1 MYQPEDGRSTL
12 GTEGNVARGHPSGDG
27 RIQQAQ
33 FFGVEHRRILSYF
46 PRLSSTEPQ
55 KIIIPDTRPA
65 PGPDD
70 AESLDVWGFRDTH
83 FDINENGHVIIRG
96 TRYELSGK
104 ELPRFLPWVR
114 EVLESDVDPR
124 DVHQP
129 SYPTAIPE
137 PRFTPEFMADL
148 RGFLTVHQIE
158 TDAEIRLR
166 HGHGHTQEEMYSI
179 KYTQLG
185 RVPDLVAYPETEAQV
200 TSLVESAKKHNA
212 SLIPY
217 GGGTNVTDALRCD
230 AREQRTILSVDLG
243 RMNRILWIDRENM
256 MACIQAGAVGRH
268 IMANLAKYGVTMGH
282 EPDSV
287 EFSTLG
293 GWIATNAS
301 GMKKNRYGN
310 IEDLVLDVSVA
321 TAAGAL
327 QRTSASPRESVGL
340 DLRRLMFGS
349 EGTLG
354 IITSAV
360 LKIFPLPESQKYG
373 SVLFPTFEDGFKFMY
388 ELTREA
394 TPPASV
400 RLVDN
405 LQSQFGLA
413 LKPKSS
419 GGLADLKSKAERFF
433 VTKIKGF
440 EPTKMVACTLVFEGT
455 RAEVERQ
462 ERDVYRIAARHGG
475 MKAGDENGRR
485 GYQLTYS
492 IAYIRDF
499 LMNYYIIAESFETS
513 VPWSG
518 ALALCENVKRRLAEE
533 YGRRGLPGKPFVTAR
548 VTQIYRTGVC
558 IYFYFGFYY
567 KGIPNPHEVY
577 IELENMARDEIL
589 KSGGSLSHHH
599 GVGKLR
605 RAFLPRIMSEATIR
619 LKRELKKSLDPANI
633 FGAGNQ
639 GLDME

>member
-1 MYQPEDGRSTL
+1 LGVKDLKDISLIVPDG
-12 GTEGNVARGHPSGDG
+12 P
-27 RIQQAQ
+27 
-33 FFGVEHRRILSYF
+33 
-46 PRLSSTEPQ
+46 
-55 KIIIPDTRPA
+55 PA
-65 PGPDD
+65 DD
-70 AESLDVWGFRDTH
+70 PNEAESLDVWGFCDTR
-83 FDINENGHVIIRG
+83 FDFSESGNVIIRG
-96 TRYELSGK
+96 NRYELSGK

-114 EVLESDVDPR
+114 EILASNIDPK
-124 DVHQP
+124 DLNLP
-129 SYPTAIPE
+129 AYPTSIPE
-137 PRFTPEFMADL
+137 PRHSPAFIGQIKDFLSPDQMDA
-148 RGFLTVHQIE
+148 RG
-158 TDAEIRLR
+158 EIRLR

-179 KYTQLG
+179 KYAVLG
-185 RVPDLVAYPETEAQV
+185 RIPDLVVYPESEVQV
-200 TSLVESAKKHNA
+200 NGLVEAAKTHNVA
-212 SLIPY
+212 LIPY
-217 GGGTNVTDALRCD
+217 GGGTNVTDALRCHSH
-230 AREQRTILSVDLG
+230 EQRMIVSVDMRRL
-243 RMNRILWIDRENM
+243 NRILWIDRGNM

-268 IMANLAKYGVTMGH
+268 IMTELKKYGVTMGH

-310 IEDLVLDVSVA
+310 IEDLVLDVTVA
-321 TAAGAL
+321 TAAGTL
-327 QRTSASPRESVGL
+327 QRSNVSPRESTGL

-360 LKIFPLPESQKYG
+360 VKIFPLPEAQKYG
-373 SVLFPTFEDGFKFMY
+373 SVLFPSFEDGFKFMY
-388 ELTREA
+388 EMAREA

-405 LQSQFGLA
+405 LQFQFGLA

-419 GGLADLKSKAERFF
+419 GLAALKSRAEKLF

-440 EPTKMVACTLVFEGT
+440 EPEKMVACTLVFEGSS
-455 RAEVERQ
+455 AEVHEQ
-462 ERDVYRIAARHGG
+462 QQILYRIAARYGG
-475 MKAGDENGRR
+475 MKAGSENGRR

-513 VPWSG
+513 VSWTN
-518 ALALCENVKRRLAEE
+518 ALALCENVKRRVTEE
-533 YGRRGLPGKPFVTAR
+533 YKRRGLPGKPFVTAR
-548 VTQIYRTGVC
+548 VTQVYRTGVC

-567 KGIPNPHEVY
+567 KGVPNPHDVY
-577 IELENMARDEIL
+577 LQLENIARDEIL
-589 KSGGSLSHHH
+589 NSGGSLSHHH

-605 RAFLPRIMSEATIR
+605 REYLPRIMSPTA
-619 LKRELKKSLDPANI
+619 LQWKRELKKTLDPHDV

-639 GLDME
+639 DLGSK